1 MATPPQFTSGA
12 VLTAAQMNAV
22 GLWEVRAGT
31 LSLSTT
37 PTQITGCFLNSDF
50 PNYKLLI
57 TTTARSTSNKMLLR
71 FVLGTTPN
79 TSAYYAGGIGA
90 SSSSNTTLY
99 FERSNNAVNLSL
111 QKASSAAN
119 AMVGMEI
126 IAPNQNIPTMY
137 SGFFMETNDVDAYT
151 FGGGHNVGTAF
162 DGFELFTSA
171 GTQTVT
177 YQLYGYRA

>member
-1 MATPPQFTSGA
+1 MSFPSFASGE
-12 VLTAAQMNAV
+12 VLTAADMNAV
-22 GLWEVRAGT
+22 GLWKVASGT

-37 PTQITGCFLNSDF
+37 PTQVTSVFNNANF

-57 TTTARSTSNKMLLR
+57 TTTARSTSNKMLLK
-71 FVLGTTPN
+71 FILGTTPDS
-79 TSAYYAGGIGA
+79 SAYYAGGIGA

-99 FERSNNAVNLSL
+99 FERSNNATSLSL

-126 IAPNQNIPTMY
+126 IAPNQAIPTMY

-151 FGGGHNVGTAF
+151 FGGGHNVGTAYN
-162 DGFELFTSA
+162 GFELFTSS